1 MKVLPLQIQ
10 GLLTDY
16 FLSLQ
21 NFNEAKAVKEPN
33 FVCFTSLPFK
43 NALSALLRVEKC
55 YISSGP
61 FTINFIPSQTCDE
74 WQFDKVRACKNR
86 SVLQLCS
93 SWLIIT

>member
-43 NALSALLRVEKC
+43 SALSALLE
-55 YISSGP
+55 
-61 FTINFIPSQTCDE
+61 
-74 WQFDKVRACKNR
+74 
-86 SVLQLCS
+86 
-93 SWLIIT
+93 